1 VEARLGAA
9 DYFAGDELTAAD
21 IMAVFSLTT
30 MRSFFPLD
38 LTPYPNTL
46 AYLERIGRRE
56 AYRRAMKKGDP
67 ELTPV
72 LGAKPS

>member
-1 VEARLGAA
+1 MANYL
-9 DYFAGDELTAAD
+9 AGHEFTAAD

-38 LTPYPNTL
+38 LTPYPHTL
-46 AYLERIGRRE
+46 AYLERIGQRE
-56 AYRRAMKKGDP
+56 AYQRAMKKGDP

-72 LGAKPS
+72 LTAKSV